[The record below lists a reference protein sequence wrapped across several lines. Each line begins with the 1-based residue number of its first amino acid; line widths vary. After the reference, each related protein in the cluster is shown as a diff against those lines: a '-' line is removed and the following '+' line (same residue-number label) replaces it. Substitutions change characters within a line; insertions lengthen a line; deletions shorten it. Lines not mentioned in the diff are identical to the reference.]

1 MAHVVILGAGTGG
14 MPAAYEMKHALGA
27 GHEVTLISSNDYFQF
42 VPSNPWL
49 GVGWSK
55 REDITFPIQPY
66 VERRGIKFIAK
77 TAEKIDAEAQE
88 IILADGSKVHYD
100 YLMIA
105 TGPRLAFELVPGSDP
120 HEGPLQ
126 SVCTTDHAEL
136 AYGKYQELLEN
147 PGPIVIGAM
156 AGASCFGPAYEYA
169 MIVASDLK
177 KRGMRDKIPSF
188 SFVTSEPYIGHLG
201 ISGVGDSTGILTKGL
216 QEEGI
221 NAYTNC
227 KVTKVENGEMHI
239 TQVNDKG
246 ETEKEF
252 TLPVK
257 FGMMIPAF
265 RGIPAVANVEGLC
278 NPGGFVIVDD
288 NQRSKKYPNIYAVGI
303 AIAIPPV
310 ETTPVPTGAPKTG
323 YMIES
328 MVSASVHNI
337 KADIEGRVG
346 DKTMGT
352 WNAVCFADMGD
363 RGAAFVA
370 LPQIKPRKVDVFAYG
385 RWVHLAK
392 VAFEKYFIRKMKMG
406 VSEPFYERVLFKMM
420 GITRLKEEGE
430 IEQRKAS

>member
-14 MPAAYEMKHALGA
+14 MPAAYEMKDALGKD
-27 GHEVTLISSNDYFQF
+27 HEVTLISANDYFQF

-55 REDITFPIQPY
+55 REDITFPIRPY
-66 VERRGIKFIAK
+66 VERKGIHFIPQR
-77 TAEKIDAEAQE
+77 AEKIDAEKQE
-88 IILADGSKVHYD
+88 IQLADGSSVHYD
-100 YLMIA
+100 YLLIA
-105 TGPRLAFELVPGSDP
+105 TGPKLAFENVPGSDP
-120 HEGPLQ
+120 HEGPVQ
-126 SVCTTDHAEL
+126 SVCTTDHAEM
-136 AYGKYQELLEN
+136 AYGKYQELLDN

-156 AGASCFGPAYEYA
+156 PGASCFGPAYEYA

-201 ISGVGDSTGILTKGL
+201 IQGVGDSRGILTRGL
-216 QEEGI
+216 EEEGI
-221 NAYTNC
+221 TAYTNC
-227 KVTKVENGEMHI
+227 KVTKVENGQMYI
-239 TQVNDKG
+239 TQVNDQG
-246 ETEKEF
+246 ETVKEF

-265 RGIPAVANVEGLC
+265 KGVPAVAGVEGLC
-278 NPGGFVIVDD
+278 NPGGFVLVDE
-288 NQRSKKYPNIYAVGI
+288 NQRSKKYPNIYAAGI

-310 ETTPVPTGAPKTG
+310 EQTPVPTGAPKTG

-328 MVSASVHNI
+328 MVSAAVHNI
-337 KADIEGRVG
+337 KADIEGRKG
-346 DKTMGT
+346 ERTMGT

-370 LPQIKPRKVDVFAYG
+370 LPQLKPRKVDVFAYG

-406 VSEPFYERVLFKMM
+406 VSEPFYEKVLFKMM
-420 GITRLKEEGE
+420 GITRLKEEPM
-430 IEQRKAS
+430 EQRKAS